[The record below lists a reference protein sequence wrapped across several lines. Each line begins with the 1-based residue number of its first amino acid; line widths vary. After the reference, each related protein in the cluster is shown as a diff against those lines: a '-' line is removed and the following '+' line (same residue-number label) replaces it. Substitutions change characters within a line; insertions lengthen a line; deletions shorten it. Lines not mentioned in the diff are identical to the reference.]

1 MPLQDKVLMRKIKNR
16 EKKKIKSMK
25 SKQENT
31 LEEESEYIAL
41 LFHRLLFYWE
51 ELFSDLSKHPCC
63 WIVV

>member
-41 LFHRLLFYWE
+41 LFHRLLFY
-51 ELFSDLSKHPCC
+51 
-63 WIVV
+63 

>member
-25 SKQENT
+25 SKQEHT

-41 LFHRLLFYWE
+41 LVHRLLYCE
-51 ELFSDLSKHPCC
+51 
-63 WIVV
+63 WIWANKSLPLVV

>member
-31 LEEESEYIAL
+31 LEEESEYIVL
-41 LFHRLLFYWE
+41 LVHRLLY
-51 ELFSDLSKHPCC
+51 
-63 WIVV
+63 

>member
-25 SKQENT
+25 SKQEST

-41 LFHRLLFYWE
+41 LVHRLLYWE
-51 ELFSDLSKHPCC
+51 
-63 WIVV
+63 